1 MIDSL
6 DVLWSDAR
14 VDAIECRYDE
24 VRVRITETTG
34 RRVEVVATGQIGL
47 AVEGIWDETVVDQ
60 ATIVATHP
68 FAERCVQSV
77 HERLGSPP
85 PPSGSTSRNRGQFET
100 LVVLLVDGSTIL
112 CAAGAFKATA
122 I

>member
-1 MIDSL
+1 MAESL

-14 VDAIECRYDE
+14 VDAIEGGYDE

-47 AVEGIWDETVVDQ
+47 AVEGMWDETVVEQ
-60 ATIVATHP
+60 AAIVAAHP

-85 PPSGSTSRNRGQFET
+85 PPSGSTARNLGAFET
-100 LVVLLVDGSTIL
+100 LVILLIDGSMIL
-112 CAAGAFKATA
+112 
-122 I
+122 